1 MKKLVLATI
10 AAVALAS
17 GAQAA
22 DLGVPRGPVAAVVVA
37 PAYAWTGFYLGAHLG
52 GGFGRQTWANV
63 SLTGEP
69 VSLSP
74 NGVLGGVHFGYNYQI
89 NSIVLGLDVALSAA
103 SLRASAVSAANPAV
117 TYGTRI
123 NFVTTVT
130 GRLGFAVD
138 RALLYVSAGYAG
150 ANIQTTGVNAGL
162 DSFSNSNFR
171 SGFTVGGG
179 LNYQITPNWVAGLD
193 YKYIHLG
200 SENRA
205 GNTAIL
211 AFPYTQTRIRT
222 DIHQVTVSI
231 SYLFATGP
239 SAVVA
244 RY

>member
-1 MKKLVLATI
+1 MKKLILAG
-10 AAVALAS
+10 AAVAAFTS
-17 GAQAA
+17 VSHAA
-22 DLGVPRGPVAAVVVA
+22 DLGVPRGAVAAVVVA

-52 GGFGRQTWANV
+52 GGFGRQTWADV
-63 SLTGEP
+63 SLTAEP
-69 VSLSP
+69 VSLRP

-89 NSIVLGLDVALSAA
+89 NNIVLGLDVALSAA
-103 SLRASAVSAANPAV
+103 SLRASAVSAFNPAV
-117 TYGTRI
+117 TYGTRT
-123 NFVTTVT
+123 NFLTTVT
-130 GRLGFAVD
+130 GRLGVAVD

-162 DSFSNSNFR
+162 DSFSNNNFR
-171 SGFTVGGG
+171 SGFAVGGG

-205 GNTAIL
+205 GNTAL
-211 AFPYTQTRIRT
+211 GAPFTQTRIRT
-222 DIHQVTVSI
+222 EVHQVAVSV
-231 SYLFATGP
+231 SYLFSTGP

>member
-1 MKKLVLATI
+1 MRKLVLAGLS
-10 AAVALAS
+10 AVAIS
-17 GAQAA
+17 TGAQAA
-22 DLGVPRGPVAAVVVA
+22 DLGVPRGAVAAVVVA
-37 PAYAWTGFYLGAHLG
+37 PAYSWTGFYVGAHLG

-63 SLTGEP
+63 NLTAEP

-74 NGVLGGVHFGYNYQI
+74 NGVLGGVHFGYNHQI
-89 NSIVLGLDVALSAA
+89 NNIVLGLDVALSAA
-103 SLRASAVSAANPAV
+103 SLRASAVSVVNPAV

-123 NFVTTVT
+123 NFLTTVT
-130 GRLGFAVD
+130 GRLGVAVD

-150 ANIQTTGVNAGL
+150 ANIQTTGVNAAI

-211 AFPYTQTRIRT
+211 GFAYTQTRIRT
-222 DIHQVTVSI
+222 EVHQVTGSI
-231 SYLFATGP
+231 SYLFSTGP